1 MKRVGISILAIIIA
15 SLFSANTYAASGN
28 LSVSAKNVY
37 VGDSF
42 TATVS
47 IRAAAWNIHVKSS
60 GPVREGCIIDQ
71 ADATA
76 DAKDAN
82 KTFSASCVAAG
93 EGTITL
99 TLTGD
104 ITSAEDADGNAV
116 NVSGTATV
124 TVTKKPA
131 PAPTPSQNQN
141 QNQSQKQ
148 NQNKNQNQNN
158 NQQNQPQETPKSNNN
173 KLKEISVD
181 GYELEKVDD
190 NNYTLTVPNDA
201 EAISVNATA
210 DDSKAAVAGAGEHEL
225 EVGENTIEIS
235 ITAEDGSLN
244 KITLKV
250 TREEQAD
257 IAPVAKP
264 CKDESKDDQKKEE
277 VSFLIPLIIS
287 LCFNVALAVALTILA
302 IKTRKKDGGSPK
314 SEPTPYIEPDT
325 NNDVYEPESTDAP
338 EDAPEANIDE
348 APVDAPDE
356 TPEFNEPPKPAS
368 INKGV
373 DTVPKNKRTP
383 IYSWSDV
390 YKAKKQ

>member
-1 MKRVGISILAIIIA
+1 MKKAIVFLISALFSLSITNGAFAAGGISISTSSM
-15 SLFSANTYAASGN
+15 SLEVGSSKTFTITATNTIGDVSISSSNSGVA
-28 LSVSAKNVY
+28 SVSA
-37 VGDSF
+37 GSWS
-42 TATVS
+42 TGM
-47 IRAAAWNIHVKSS
+47 I
-60 GPVREGCIIDQ
+60 
-71 ADATA
+71 
-76 DAKDAN
+76 
-82 KTFSASCVAAG
+82 G
-93 EGTITL
+93 EKQSTSGTITV
-99 TLTGD
+99 TGA
-104 ITSAEDADGNAV
+104 SAGNA
-116 NVSGTATV
+116 TITLKFDAATFDEENITGQKTIAV
-124 TVTKKPA
+124 TVTEKPA

-141 QNQSQKQ
+141 QNQNQKQ

-257 IAPVAKP
+257 IAPTVGP
-264 CKDESKDDQKKEE
+264 CKDETKNEPKKEE

-302 IKTRKKDGGSPK
+302 IKTRKKDGGSSKP
-314 SEPTPYIEPDT
+314 EPTPYIEPDT
-325 NNDVYEPESTDAP
+325 NNDTYEPESTDAP
-338 EDAPEANIDE
+338 EANIDE
-348 APVDAPDE
+348 VPVDTPAE

>member
-1 MKRVGISILAIIIA
+1 MMKRVRASLIATIILA
-15 SLFSANTYAASGN
+15 SLSAANAFAASGS
-28 LSVSAKNVY
+28 LSVSSGNVY

-42 TATVS
+42 TATVNVS
-47 IRAAAWNIHVKSS
+47 GAAAWNVHMTSS
-60 GPVREGCIIDQ
+60 GPVSGCAINQ

-76 DAKDAN
+76 DAADTN
-82 KTFSASCVAAG
+82 KSFSATCKATG
-93 EGTITL
+93 TGTITL
-99 TLTGD
+99 KLTGD
-104 ITSAEDADGNAV
+104 VTSAADGNAV
-116 NVSGTATV
+116 NVSGSKTV
-124 TVTKKPA
+124 TVAEKPA

-141 QNQSQKQ
+141 QNQKQ
-148 NQNKNQNQNN
+148 NQNQNQ

-201 EAISVNATA
+201 ETISVNATA

-257 IAPVAKP
+257 IAPTVGP
-264 CKDESKDDQKKEE
+264 CKDETKNEPKKEE

-302 IKTRKKDGGSPK
+302 IKTRKKDSGSSKP
-314 SEPTPYIEPDT
+314 EPTPYIEPDT
-325 NNDVYEPESTDAP
+325 NNDTYEPENTDAP
-338 EDAPEANIDE
+338 ENAPEANIDE
-348 APVDAPDE
+348 APVDAPAE